1 MRATIWN
8 TRPVR
13 GWRVIVGLMLAGWVS
28 SASSALASE
37 AAVFSNGVR
46 VEASSPVASAMTA
59 TPISIQAILT
69 PPAGATVINFDDV
82 TAPSGF
88 SQTVAAR
95 DEYAALGVHFVGPAT
110 KDGAAILNQASNFGV
125 SGFSTPNFLAINPG
139 AQLSDGGLPRGPQRI
154 NFTPSASLVQVNVG
168 SGGGA
173 GTQVTMTAYD
183 VGNNTIG
190 SAQLTLAS
198 ALDTLRIT
206 APGIAYVTID
216 AGSANFVMDDLAFV
230 PQSAAVAAT
239 PVPTLGEFALLLL
252 GLMLAGA
259 GAGALR
265 RERY

>member
-1 MRATIWN
+1 MRANIWN
-8 TRPVR
+8 TRPLR
-13 GWRVIVGLMLAGWVS
+13 GWTVIVGFMLTVGLS
-28 SASSALASE
+28 SASSTLASQ
-37 AAVFSNGVR
+37 ADVWSNGIKVD
-46 VEASSPVASAMTA
+46 ASSSAAPAMA
-59 TPISIQAILT
+59 AAPLRIQAILA
-69 PPAGATVINFDDV
+69 PPSGATVINFDDV

-95 DEYAALGVHFVGPAT
+95 AEYAALGVNFVGPGPN
-110 KDGAAILNQASNFGV
+110 DGAAILNQSSNFSV
-125 SGFSTPNFLAINPG
+125 SGYSTPNFLAINPG

-216 AGSANFVMDDLAFV
+216 AGSAYFVMDDLAFV
-230 PQSAAVAAT
+230 PQSVAVAAT

-265 RERY
+265 RARY